1 MQGLTITFALS
12 TSFVC
17 LALGMFN
24 DSSLWCWIN
33 ALPKGCRQSYN
44 NNSNGSDPNCVRGD
58 GAEILRWAF
67 FFAPLWAAI
76 VGTMVTMFMLWRA
89 VRAQEDRA
97 SRWTSDCVTASQ
109 FAGGVPHMHRGQE
122 RDTSGLKSGITS
134 IKQSIRAVF
143 QGVKRDGGDGGGNAS
158 TNNSSVPGGGSSAV
172 TAKKLRQMTL
182 ERDRSIKHHRK
193 SNMVM
198 WQAFRYVAAF
208 WLTWLPATL
217 NRLLQLSGR
226 NVFWV
231 FVLHSIF
238 VPLQGA
244 MNWCVYKYP
253 QFYKWKEARRKARK
267 KRRKQ
272 AEGVFGAESTNASI
286 VYTRRFSGMSLEST
300 RRKDQRLSHV
310 SGDDDESI
318 DNGVDGVVSSNE
330 LQTGR

>member
-1 MQGLTITFALS
+1 
-12 TSFVC
+12 
-17 LALGMFN
+17 
-24 DSSLWCWIN
+24 
-33 ALPKGCRQSYN
+33 
-44 NNSNGSDPNCVRGD
+44 
-58 GAEILRWAF
+58 
-67 FFAPLWAAI
+67 
-76 VGTMVTMFMLWRA
+76 
-89 VRAQEDRA
+89 
-97 SRWTSDCVTASQ
+97 
-109 FAGGVPHMHRGQE
+109 
-122 RDTSGLKSGITS
+122 
-134 IKQSIRAVF
+134 
-143 QGVKRDGGDGGGNAS
+143 
-158 TNNSSVPGGGSSAV
+158 
-172 TAKKLRQMTL
+172 
-182 ERDRSIKHHRK
+182 
-193 SNMVM
+193 M

-330 LQTGR
+330 LQTGRSGEVRLQVTSAADVGEEKSPEGE